1 MSGSEQAS
9 CYHRL
14 MKNPFFV
21 LPSAE
26 HRAHIRR
33 FQRSTLTGCA
43 IRGYIA
49 WRQLEHSLRA
59 AAAPVELRTD
69 RSGKKPRK

>member
-1 MSGSEQAS
+1 
-9 CYHRL
+9 

-33 FQRSTLTGCA
+33 FQRSTLTDAEDCA

-59 AAAPVELRTD
+59 EAQAVESDTD

>member
-1 MSGSEQAS
+1 
-9 CYHRL
+9 

-21 LPSAE
+21 LPSL

-33 FQRSTLTGCA
+33 FQRSTLTDAEDCA

-59 AAAPVELRTD
+59 EAQAVESGTD

>member
-1 MSGSEQAS
+1 
-9 CYHRL
+9 

-33 FQRSTLTGCA
+33 FQRSTLTDAEDFA

-59 AAAPVELRTD
+59 EAQAVESGTD

>member
-1 MSGSEQAS
+1 
-9 CYHRL
+9 

-33 FQRSTLTGCA
+33 FQRSTLTDAEDCA

-59 AAAPVELRTD
+59 EAELVERGTN
-69 RSGKKPRK
+69 RGSKKIRK

>member
-1 MSGSEQAS
+1 
-9 CYHRL
+9 

-33 FQRSTLTGCA
+33 FRRSTLTDEQDVML
-43 IRGYIA
+43 RGFVA
-49 WRQLEHSLRA
+49 WKRLNHRLMVA
-59 AAAPVELRTD
+59 AQAGESGTD